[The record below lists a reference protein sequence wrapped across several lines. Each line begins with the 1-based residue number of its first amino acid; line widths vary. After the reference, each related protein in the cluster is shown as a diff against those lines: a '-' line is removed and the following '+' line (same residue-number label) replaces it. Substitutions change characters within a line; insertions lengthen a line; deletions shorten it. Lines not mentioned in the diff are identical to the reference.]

1 MAELDV
7 ASVFSTQ
14 VQGYATLGASIVLG
28 VITIYGYYRK
38 LKVDL
43 NSDAQPAPTPVL
55 LGDAAVREIVGWL
68 SRLLDANVSTAH
80 NVKVMRDLLAARQ
93 HQEELD
99 RAYKMGRDAQLDR
112 NVADVAH
119 ALKDQTS
126 NQT

>member
-55 LGDAAVREIVGWL
+55 LGDAA
-68 SRLLDANVSTAH
+68 NVSTAH

-112 NVADVAH
+112 NVANVAH
-119 ALKDQTS
+119 ALKEQTS